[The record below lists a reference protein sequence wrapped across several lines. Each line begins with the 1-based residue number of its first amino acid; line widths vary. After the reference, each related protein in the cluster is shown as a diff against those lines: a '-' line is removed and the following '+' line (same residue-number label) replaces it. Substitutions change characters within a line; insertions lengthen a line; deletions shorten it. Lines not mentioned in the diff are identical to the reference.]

1 MTELVAVTAWAWL
14 LGLIGLGIAFLI
26 YRYLKKQPA
35 GSETMID
42 IGEQIHDGAM
52 AFLKREYTVLAGFV
66 LVVAIL
72 LGFAIGWTPA
82 GAYVFGALSSVSA
95 GFFGMKAATRAN
107 TRTAAAA
114 NQEGQG
120 RHYALRSSVGQ

>member
-72 LGFAIGWTPA
+72 LGLAKQ
-82 GAYVFGALSSVSA
+82 ALEIERQRQQA
-95 GFFGMKAATRAN
+95 
-107 TRTAAAA
+107 
-114 NQEGQG
+114 
-120 RHYALRSSVGQ
+120 